1 MAGFFTGNLYLLKY
15 VQCPYFVTLCTYG
28 QMAVITPYWNGNQ
41 TAKVPYQLL
50 EVQYGIDNALY
61 RWFCG
66 CCLLFSDLAA
76 VWFYFGKYL
85 LLISASWFGM
95 CFIAAGAERAIQRGG
110 LELILW
116 FVLGLCG
123 FVLAGGVINRVLQVY
138 KYLKAKTEINCRFLT
153 S

>member
-1 MAGFFTGNLYLLKY
+1 MEL
-15 VQCPYFVTLCTYG
+15 
-28 QMAVITPYWNGNQ
+28 ITPYTVGS
-41 TAKVPYQLL
+41 A
-50 EVQYGIDNALY
+50 
-61 RWFCG
+61 
-66 CCLLFSDLAA
+66 AA
-76 VWFYFGKYL
+76 VYCFLTLLLYGFYFGKYL

-138 KYLKAKTEINCRFLT
+138 KYLKKRKPKSTVV